1 MAEPQVIEG
10 TSEEI
15 ATLLQGGAFAG
26 LKLRVIIEP
35 DEEDFT
41 DDLPDPPNTVRDAA
55 HLEQLLH
62 EGLQSGPATP
72 MTEADWED
80 IRREVQSRVAHRNG

>member
-1 MAEPQVIEG
+1 MVQSQVIEG

-26 LKLRVIIEP
+26 RRMRVIIEP

-41 DDLPDPPNTVRDAA
+41 DGLADPPNTVRDAA
-55 HLEQLLH
+55 HLEQLLL
-62 EGLQSGPATP
+62 EGLASPRRE
-72 MTEADWED
+72 MVDADWQD
-80 IRREVQSRVAHRNG
+80 LNRRARGRIDGRSL